1 MGALRAIAGAIL
13 AGAAVVIARHL
24 THDELVALYGGP
36 GGVDHYDAA
45 AGVRAAAANVT
56 LRQAAAAKGLFMG
69 SAANYYTLNNA
80 SEPVY
85 RSTLVAQYDLATAE
99 NGCKFA
105 PTEPGNG
112 EFSFTQ
118 CDYVSNFA
126 LTGEGGVFRGHNWAW
141 GQSNPSWLVNGSF
154 TPAQLEAALQTHVST
169 LAGRYNGKFYCWD
182 AVNEAITDD
191 ASSPDIFKTAP
202 PWYPAIPDYVNR
214 TFQYGHAIDAGVK
227 LFYNDYGAEGSGVK
241 SDRVYDMV
249 ASMKAGGLPIAGVG
263 LQMHISV
270 DAYPSP
276 ASVAANIKRLGDLGI
291 EVHITEMDVRCTPPC
306 GADRLDTQGDIYA
319 GMLQACLNN
328 TNCKSFETWGFT
340 DRYTWLWSYDNP
352 THADMQPLPFDV
364 NYNAKPAFYKML
376 ALLTGD

>member
-13 AGAAVVIARHL
+13 AGAAVVNARHL

-36 GGVDHYDAA
+36 GGVGHYDAA

-126 LTGEGGVFRGHNWAW
+126 LTGEGGVFRGHNWGEARSAGCGVACAQRCAAGIRTAAPSRFSPGGCSCGCCCGDAAW

-182 AVNEAITDD
+182 AVNEASANHCTGV
-191 ASSPDIFKTAP
+191 AATAP
-202 PWYPAIPDYVNR
+202 RAVSSAHARAAIVPACRRSPTTRLRR
-214 TFQYGHAIDAGVK
+214 TSSRPRRRGTPLSRTTSTAPFSTATR
-227 LFYNDYGAEGSGVK
+227 ST
-241 SDRVYDMV
+241 
-249 ASMKAGGLPIAGVG
+249 
-263 LQMHISV
+263 
-270 DAYPSP
+270 P
-276 ASVAANIKRLGDLGI
+276 A
-291 EVHITEMDVRCTPPC
+291 
-306 GADRLDTQGDIYA
+306 
-319 GMLQACLNN
+319 
-328 TNCKSFETWGFT
+328 
-340 DRYTWLWSYDNP
+340 
-352 THADMQPLPFDV
+352 
-364 NYNAKPAFYKML
+364 
-376 ALLTGD
+376 